1 MSNWA
6 RASKLALFF
15 WGALL
20 CTAVVQ
26 AQVAVTHAVEQPERL
41 SDWLLRQKNPIPY
54 STGLSWLVP
63 QEGPAQEK
71 LKQGLLTSLI
81 ESERSAS
88 LAMRPDLARL
98 KAWLMLQPVT
108 GRAVL
113 PSADARWLQAHP
125 SQDPILLTGQRLS
138 VPARPLTVTVLQA
151 NGQLCRPQHVP
162 GALAKSY
169 VGVCNASSGLKMGAT
184 AWIAQPDGRT
194 SQAGISAWTA
204 NEQDE
209 PAPGSWIWAPGDDET
224 LFSEVFSKQLI
235 QFLATLGVASE
246 ANQGRAEAPQY
257 PTERAAPAEA
267 WEQRAF
273 PVSSSDWGEIGLIQ
287 TPTARM
293 GRAGTLRVQFSRVQ
307 PYTRNNIMF
316 QPFEGFEAGF
326 RYTNVSNRKYDPTGE
341 LDTNQDFVDKSI
353 DFKWAFLK
361 ERQWLP
367 AMALGVRDMA
377 GTGIFSSE
385 YLVANK
391 RFGDWDASLGL
402 GFGNMASRAELSNPF
417 GRLLNDFNVRP
428 STQTDQGGQV
438 GAKAF
443 FRGQAALFGGV
454 QWRASPSWVLKL
466 ERDGNNYQS
475 EGLENPLPFNSPW
488 NFGAVYRHSPGVD
501 VSMGFERGNT
511 FMLGVSFSIAVN
523 ELQIPKLLHPT
534 SPKFVPTPTPTPT
547 HANPMEK
554 ISTPSLTQYP
564 LMDWGD
570 LAEQVFAQTSWQVAA
585 IEDRGELWKLRLS
598 AGPNGGLYSHRA
610 ERLLRLNA
618 LLQAKLP
625 TRVKRWQ
632 IELTEHGMS
641 VTGVEVDRANWVSL
655 QAQWQPPSLQPKAII
670 PYAPS
675 KGVDS
680 EGGVVDGVAAPH
692 AIPSESTDLTKGRAP
707 QTGWL
712 RPERGFAPLNFGPSY
727 SQILGG
733 PDAFL
738 LYKLGA
744 QLSSSYQFSVS
755 TWVDGAIDTTI
766 ADNMSGF
773 KYTAPSNLPRV
784 RTYQREFETSNRTT
798 MPILQLTSMK
808 AINEQQ
814 FVSVYAGYLEKMFAG
829 VGAEWLYRPWHSPV
843 AFGVDVNHVQQREF
857 KQNFD
862 LRDYKVLTGHATLYW
877 DTGLSDLLVKV
888 QAGQYL
894 AGDRGVTLDVS
905 RQFKN
910 GTSMGFY
917 VTKTNVSAEQFGEG
931 SFDKGIYLNLPF
943 DVLLPKYSD
952 NKAAI
957 VWQPLSR
964 DGGARLQR
972 QHPLYNSTSGR
983 DPRAFDLGATLR

>member
-1 MSNWA
+1 MINRA
-6 RASKLALFF
+6 RASKLALLF
-15 WGALL
+15 GVALL
-20 CTAVVQ
+20 GCAATQ
-26 AQVAVTHAVEQPERL
+26 AQEAVRRTVEQSERL
-41 SDWLLRQKNPIPY
+41 SDWLLRQKNPVPY
-54 STGLSWLVP
+54 PIGLSWLVP
-63 QEGPAQEK
+63 QEVAAQEK

-88 LAMRPDLARL
+88 LAMQPDLTRL
-98 KAWLMLQPVT
+98 KAWLMAQAAT

-125 SQDPILLTGQRLS
+125 SQDPILAPGQRLS
-138 VPARPLTVTVLQA
+138 VPDRPLTVTVLQA
-151 NGQLCRPQHVP
+151 NGELCRPQHVS

-169 VGVCNASSGLKMGAT
+169 VAVCNATRLLKRGAK

-194 SQAGISAWTA
+194 SQAGISPWTA
-204 NEQDE
+204 DEQDE
-209 PAPGSWIWAPGDDET
+209 PAPGSWIWAPSDDERV
-224 LFSEVFSKQLI
+224 FPEVFSKQLI
-235 QFLATLGVASE
+235 QFLATLGVAPE
-246 ANQGRAEAPQY
+246 VNPVRAETPQY
-257 PTERAAPAEA
+257 LTERAAPAPA
-267 WEQRAF
+267 WEQRSF

-293 GRAGTLRVQFSRVQ
+293 ERAGTLRVQFSRVQ

-316 QPFEGFEAGF
+316 QPFEGFETGF
-326 RYTNVSNRKYDPTGE
+326 RYTNVSNRKYDALGE
-341 LDTNQDFVDKSI
+341 LDTDQTFVDKSI

-402 GFGNMASRAELSNPF
+402 GFGNMGSRAELSNPL
-417 GRLLNDFNVRP
+417 GRLNNDFNVRP

-443 FRGQAALFGGV
+443 FRGPAALFGGV
-454 QWRASPSWVLKL
+454 QWRASPTWVLKL
-466 ERDGNNYQS
+466 ERDGNNYQN
-475 EGLENPLPFNSPW
+475 EGLNNPLPFHSPW

-534 SPKFVPTPTPTPT
+534 APRFVPTPVNSTENNSPP
-547 HANPMEK
+547 NL
-554 ISTPSLTQYP
+554 TPSAP
-564 LMDWGD
+564 ESWDD
-570 LAEQVFAQTSWQVAA
+570 LIEQVYTQTSWQVAA
-585 IEDRGELWKLRLS
+585 IEDSGELWKLRLS

-610 ERLLRLNA
+610 ERLPRLNA

-625 TRVKRWQ
+625 ARVKRWQ
-632 IELTEHGMS
+632 IEWTEHGMS
-641 VTGVEVDRANWVSL
+641 VTGIEVDRANWVNL
-655 QAQWQPPSLQPKAII
+655 QTQWQPPSLQPKAIF

-675 KGVDS
+675 KGVS
-680 EGGVVDGVAAPH
+680 PQ
-692 AIPSESTDLTKGRAP
+692 KG
-707 QTGWL
+707 WH
-712 RPERGFAPLNFGPSY
+712 RPERGLLPLNFGPSY

-744 QLSSSYQFSVS
+744 QLSSGYQFSPGV
-755 TWVDGAIDTTI
+755 WMDGAIDTTI

-829 VGAEWLYRPWHSPV
+829 VGAEWLYRPWRSPV

-952 NKAAI
+952 STAAI